1 MSRSNYL
8 CLLCILHL
16 NEIHAGEFRVKT
28 YRFNCFYDLP
38 NSLAFTV
45 FEKKFNSLSELAKF
59 VMSSNR
65 IYLDNPREQLNSS
78 EFQIFSKKMQ
88 SLFNNRKKKI

>member
-1 MSRSNYL
+1 M
-8 CLLCILHL
+8 
-16 NEIHAGEFRVKT
+16 KT
-28 YRFNCFYDLP
+28 YRFNCFYNLP
-38 NSLAFTV
+38 NSLVFTV

-59 VMSSNR
+59 VASSDR

-88 SLFNNRKKKI
+88 SLFNNKTTYYGRTVCGSHADEGLIV